1 MTVTTKCPSTTELQA
16 LLDNDLSQSD
26 QIELTAH
33 LDVCECCQTALES
46 LASQGKP
53 LSNLVPKNPEP
64 RFDATSAFWPAVR
77 NLEAD
82 LSKASRLAT
91 PVAATAPGSSARHT
105 PTGAVQEEVPLTFLD
120 PVEEPGYLGRLDR
133 FKIVEIVGRGGMGIV
148 FKAFD
153 GCLERTVAIKVLDP
167 QMAQNTLAQERFC
180 REARAAARVM
190 HENVVTIH
198 HVEYDEVKDLSYIV
212 MQFVNGISLQD
223 RLDEEGRLPVR
234 ELVRISL
241 QIASGLAAAHEEKL
255 IHRDIKPGNVL
266 LERGSG
272 RVLLTDFGLARAA
285 ERDERLTQTGFVA
298 GTPLFMSPEQARGE
312 DLDLRSDLFSLGGV
326 MYAMATGKPPFEGSS
341 PYIVLRQVTET
352 RHRPVQEMN
361 PNISD
366 ELTEII
372 DRLLMK
378 DPAKRIQSADEVV
391 ALLKAV
397 EQKLPRETDKP
408 QPSSKHNLSRLLP
421 RWRRGW
427 WGRHGSLIGFM
438 LSIAILGLF
447 TSESLKWSK
456 LTVLGQRDTTLA
468 QVQASMLPHEDPGPE
483 PRLTLPAEG
492 GPIWAVHF
500 SPTENVLAVGM
511 DDGRVKLWDA
521 DKKRLLKDF
530 QAHKGPVWTL
540 RFCSGGTHLA
550 TASDDGIF
558 KVWSTENYELIT
570 EKDNESPIRVLALSP
585 TAHQI
590 ATGSRRG
597 DIKVWEIDK
606 TEPVFTAHDHDGT
619 VVSLAFSPDG
629 TKLVSG
635 GGDKTVRLWDLK
647 TRQALTTLKGHEG
660 GVYTV
665 AFQPGGK
672 LVASGSWDR
681 TIRLWDVET
690 GSLVRKIEGHA
701 EDVWSLAFSP
711 DGLKLIS
718 GGEDRTVRL
727 WDVTTGQELKRFKS
741 HHGTVYSVSYSH
753 DGKLIASGSR
763 DGKLRLWELGE

>member
-1 MTVTTKCPSTTELQA
+1 MTVTTKCPTTTELQA
-16 LLDNDLSQSD
+16 LIDNDLPELEQAD
-26 QIELTAH
+26 LTAH
-33 LDVCECCQTALES
+33 LDVCEYCQAALES
-46 LASQGKP
+46 LASQGRP
-53 LSNLVPKNPEP
+53 LMKLVPKNPEP

-82 LSKASRLAT
+82 FSKASRIAT
-91 PVAATAPGSSARHT
+91 SVAATAPASGRHT
-105 PTGAVQEEVPLTFLD
+105 PTGNALEDVPLTFLD

-153 GCLERTVAIKVLDP
+153 QCLERTIAIKVLDP
-167 QMAQNTLAQERFC
+167 QLAKNELAQERFC

-198 HVEYDEVKDLSYIV
+198 HVEHDEDKDLSYIV
-212 MQFVNGISLQD
+212 MQFVNGISLQE
-223 RLDEEGRLPVR
+223 RLDDEGKLPVR

-241 QIASGLAAAHEEKL
+241 QIASGLAAAHEQKL

-312 DLDLRSDLFSLGGV
+312 DLDTRTDLFSLGGV

-341 PYIVLRQVTET
+341 PYVVLRQVTET
-352 RHRPVQEMN
+352 RHRPVQELN
-361 PNISD
+361 SALSD
-366 ELTEII
+366 ELIEII

-378 DPAKRIQSADEVV
+378 EPGKRIQTADEVV
-391 ALLKAV
+391 SLLRAV
-397 EQKLPRETDKP
+397 EQKLPRGELDGP
-408 QPSSKHNLSRLLP
+408 APSSKHNLSRLLP

-427 WGRHGSLIGFM
+427 WGRHGSLIGFV
-438 LSIAILGLF
+438 LFFATAGLF
-447 TSESLKWSK
+447 ASEAMKWSK
-456 LTVLGQRDTTLA
+456 LTILGQRDTPAL
-468 QVQASMLPHEDPGPE
+468 QALVPHEDPGPE
-483 PRLTLPAEG
+483 PRLTLPAAG
-492 GPIWAVHF
+492 GPIWAIHF
-500 SPTENVLAVGM
+500 SPTENILAIGM
-511 DDGRVKLWDA
+511 DDGRVRLWDA

-540 RFCSGGTHLA
+540 RFCTGGTHLA

-558 KVWSTENYELIT
+558 KVWSTTNYELIA
-570 EKDNESPIRVLALSP
+570 EKDNGSPIRVLALSP
-585 TAHQI
+585 AGHQL
-590 ATGSRRG
+590 ATGSRQG
-597 DIKVWEIDK
+597 DIKVWEIDNDK
-606 TEPVFTAHDHDGT
+606 PVFTGKGHEGT

-635 GGDKTVRLWDLK
+635 GGDKTVKIWDLK
-647 TRQALTTLKGHEG
+647 KGQELTTLKGHQG

-681 TIRLWDVET
+681 TIRIWEAET
-690 GSLVRKIEGHA
+690 GTLVRTIEGHA

-711 DGLKLIS
+711 DGTKLIS

-727 WDVTTGQELKRFKS
+727 WDVASGEELKRFKG
-741 HHGTVYSVSYSH
+741 HQGTVYSVSYSH

-763 DGKLRLWELGE
+763 DGKLRIWEVGE